1 MKISEEIKTNF
12 KNDRHMAMVN
22 LMYTAN
28 WYRDLNKEILKEYN
42 LLPQHYN
49 VLRIVKGKHPDPSCP
64 GDIKKVMLDKGPDIT
79 RLIDKLVKM
88 GYIERCLNETNRRS
102 MDIKLT
108 EEGAEILEDMTQKM
122 DKVLEDNFHLNEKDA
137 LLLSNLLDQSRTLE

>member
-12 KNDRHMAMVN
+12 ENNIHMALVN
-22 LMYTAN
+22 IMYTAN
-28 WYRDLNKEILKEYN
+28 WYRDLNKEVLKKYN

-49 VLRIVKGKHPDPSCP
+49 VLRIVKGAHPEASCP

-88 GYIERCLNETNRRS
+88 DYLQRCLNETNRRS
-102 MDIKLT
+102 MDIMITGKGKTAL
-108 EEGAEILEDMTQKM
+108 AEMTQEMNNLQKAHFQ
-122 DKVLEDNFHLNEKDA
+122 LSEEEA
-137 LLLSNLLDQSRTLE
+137 LMLSDLLDKSRVQ

>member
-12 KNDRHMAMVN
+12 KDDRHMALVN
-22 LMYTAN
+22 LMFTAN
-28 WYRDLNKEILKEYN
+28 WFRDLNKDILKEYN

-49 VLRIVKGKHPDPSCP
+49 VLRIVKGKSPDPSCP
-64 GDIKKVMLDKGPDIT
+64 GDIKKVMLDKGPDVT

-88 GYIERCLNETNRRS
+88 GYIERCLNEMNRRS

-108 EEGAEILEDMTQKM
+108 EEGAEILEDMSRKM
-122 DKVLEDNFHLNEKDA
+122 DKVFEENFHLSEKDA
-137 LLLSNLLDQSRTLE
+137 LHLSNLLDQSRSQE